1 MGEMCEMKEFLT
13 SIFLGLLIIILGFIV
28 SATLGSIFD
37 GGNPNNSFL
46 SAIMFAILFLCSTI
60 TVCTRAMIKAF
71 KAKN

>member
-1 MGEMCEMKEFLT
+1 MKEFLT
-13 SIFLGLLIIILGFIV
+13 SIFLGLLIILIGFIV

-46 SAIMFAILFLCSTI
+46 SAITFAILFLCAII
-60 TVCTRAMIKAF
+60 TVCTRAIINVI

>member
-1 MGEMCEMKEFLT
+1 MKEYLT
-13 SIFLGLLIIILGFIV
+13 SIFLGLFILIIGFIIT
-28 SATLGSIFD
+28 STLGSIFD

-60 TVCTRAMIKAF
+60 TVCTRAMIKVF